1 MKVRF
6 VLMLGLASLA
16 ATASAQ
22 TIQLECGGVGLDDSE
37 RRLAE
42 QSNHALTIIMATSS
56 GSYVSGVQLTV
67 DEPLADNSAE
77 NSMCGPVG
85 QVDITESGRYRVSA
99 SYGGETREQWVELT
113 PNGGERLVMTW
124 PD

>member
-1 MKVRF
+1 MKVRL
-6 VLMLGLASLA
+6 VLMLGLVSFA

-42 QSNHALTIIMATSS
+42 QSSHALTIIMATSS
-56 GSYVSGVQLTV
+56 GSYVSGVQMTV
-67 DEPLADNSAE
+67 DEPLADNSAA
-77 NSMCGPVG
+77 NSMWGPVG
-85 QVDITESGRYRVSA
+85 QVDVAEPGRYRVNA
-99 SYGGETREQWVELT
+99 SYEGETREEWVELT
-113 PNGGERLVMTW
+113 PNGGQRLVMTW

>member
-1 MKVRF
+1 MNVRL

-42 QSNHALTIIMATSS
+42 QPHHALTVIMATTT
-56 GSYVSGVQLTV
+56 GSYISGVQLAV
-67 DEPLADNSAE
+67 EAPLADKAAE

-85 QVDITESGRYRVSA
+85 QVDVTEAGRYRVSA
-99 SYGGETREQWVELT
+99 SYGDETREQWVELT
-113 PNGGERLVMTW
+113 PGGGKRLVMTW